1 MDEAKRE
8 VLDLLQDRLKR
19 SLARKWNEHDASSEL
34 TANEAR
40 EKVTEL
46 FRDQLTDGIGAK
58 DPGGNAFA
66 GLLSLQTAFPSLPRP
81 PSDDEILH
89 AIERSKADYYAFQA
103 LRILA
108 HLQIA
113 PRSAALKT
121 WEQNALLGLIC
132 EPPFPKGPSPFRDA
146 HRNMLIISQIEQL
159 EHAGFKPTRNK
170 QQNVDSEAHESGC
183 DIVADSLSSL
193 GQGMSY
199 AAVERVWK
207 NREKQPRLDILATLI
222 THAILSIASDPSS
235 SEK

>member
-108 HLQIA
+108 CASSDNLGHL
-113 PRSAALKT
+113 S
-121 WEQNALLGLIC
+121 GF
-132 EPPFPKGPSPFRDA
+132 PFG
-146 HRNMLIISQIEQL
+146 
-159 EHAGFKPTRNK
+159 G
-170 QQNVDSEAHESGC
+170 SG
-183 DIVADSLSSL
+183 SSL
-193 GQGMSY
+193 IEFM
-199 AAVERVWK
+199 RV
-207 NREKQPRLDILATLI
+207 RFDG
-222 THAILSIASDPSS
+222 ASAG
-235 SEK
+235 

>member
-1 MDEAKRE
+1 MQGSKRE
-8 VLDLLQDRLKR
+8 FLDLLLGRLEAG
-19 SLARKWNEHDASSEL
+19 SARNWNEQNTSTEL

-40 EKVTEL
+40 EKVAEL
-46 FRDQLTDGIGAK
+46 FRTQLFDGVGAK
-58 DPGGNAFA
+58 DPGAKTFA
-66 GLLSLQTAFPSLPRP
+66 GMLSLQTAFPSLPRP

-89 AIERSKADYYAFQA
+89 AIERSKTDYYAFQA

-108 HLQIA
+108 RLQIA
-113 PRSAALKT
+113 PQSAALKT
-121 WEQNALLGLIC
+121 WEQNVLLGLID
-132 EPPFPKGPSPFRDA
+132 EPPLPKGPSAFRDA

-170 QQNVDSEAHESGC
+170 QRNVDSEAHESGC

-222 THAILSIASDPSS
+222 THAILSIATDPSS